1 MNQTNPAPAA
11 NPESSGKKPLTPA
24 ERRKRGIRNRRIFR
38 AAIQLFFFLA
48 MPGTFAA
55 GWNGAK
61 SIFQSVGEGAPISA
75 NTFLCALIGLCAF
88 TILFGRWFCGFAC
101 AFGSIGD
108 FVYWISRT
116 VQTKIFRRKKPSS
129 CPARLRGVLQWI
141 KYGVLAALLLL
152 CALGLYGKLGGFS
165 PWDVF
170 SRLAALKP
178 VPAGYAVGAILLA
191 LILGGMAWQERFFCQ
206 FLCPMGALFA
216 LLPHMPF
223 GSLRRNEANCLKNCD
238 LCRSGCP
245 VGVKLEEDG
254 IRNGECV
261 GCEACVGVC
270 PRANIG
276 RMEKKLL
283 RREIVG
289 ALIRAVLFFCMGAA
303 FGLCRFF

>member
-1 MNQTNPAPAA
+1 MNRPNPAADPA
-11 NPESSGKKPLTPA
+11 NGKKPLTPA
-24 ERRKRGIRNRRIFR
+24 ERRKTGIRNRRIVR
-38 AAIQLFFFLA
+38 AAIQLIFFLV
-48 MPGTFAA
+48 MPGAFAA

-61 SIFQSVGEGAPISA
+61 SIFQSIGEGGPISGNA
-75 NTFLCALIGLCAF
+75 FLYALIGLCVF

-101 AFGSIGD
+101 AFGSLGD
-108 FVYWISRT
+108 FVYWISRS
-116 VQTKIFRRKKPSS
+116 VQTKVFRKKKPSS
-129 CPARLRGVLQWI
+129 CPDRLKRGLQWV
-141 KYGVLAALLLL
+141 KYAVLAALLLL
-152 CALGLYGKLGGFS
+152 CAFGLYGKLGGFS
-165 PWDVF
+165 TWDVF

-178 VPAGYAVGAILLA
+178 IPAGYAVGALLLA
-191 LILGGMAWQERFFCQ
+191 LILAGMAWQERFFCQ

-216 LLPHMPF
+216 LLPHLPF
-223 GSLRRNEANCLKNCD
+223 ESLRRDETNCLRNCD

-245 VGVKLEEDG
+245 VGLKLEEDG

-261 GCEACVGVC
+261 GCEVCVGLC

-289 ALIRAVLFFCMGAA
+289 TLARAVLFFCMGAA